1 MLPSTRE
8 LAKGGKKGFVCSM
21 IDHGTRDPWIGV
33 LVTPELKAALQH
45 MKTGTMNVHHGRGG
59 KSPLWERERCKVT
72 ILALEETQG
81 RTEN

>member
-8 LAKGGKKGFVCSM
+8 LAKRGKKGFVCSM

-45 MKTGTMNVHHGRGG
+45 MKTGTMNVHHGREK
-59 KSPLWERERCKVT
+59 KSTMGEREV
-72 ILALEETQG
+72 QG
-81 RTEN
+81 HHLGAGGNSRPY